1 MMLNEFQWQ
10 EGSML
15 IALDVGSYQ
24 TRVAVAGKNEVL
36 CEPTLVA
43 NCWSLPQAVAVGQ
56 VAVPVMQRAPE
67 RIKVFQP
74 VFQAHLAAPGAVQ
87 EQLRQMLRRQGVRA
101 WSRPSVRLVLPS
113 VASPLERK
121 QWAEL
126 LKDLG
131 FLSIRIVQMPV
142 ATAWGSTTAEP
153 AVAVVDIGAT
163 TSEMAL
169 VAADVVLRRSIRWG
183 GDDLELAIQ
192 RCLYQEHG
200 LEVSQTTARH
210 LTHQVSCWAEH
221 WSEQSVEVR
230 GRELATGLP
239 VYRDISMQ
247 SLGQSLHDPL
257 QRLLELIRSVLDQMP
272 PLLAESVLQQGLM
285 LTGGVAYL
293 QGLES
298 YLKAQVDLP
307 VQRALRPI
315 ESGVL
320 GALRIRSEL
329 ALEP

>member
-1 MMLNEFQWQ
+1 MSLNEIQRQ
-10 EGSML
+10 EDPML

-24 TRVAVAGKNEVL
+24 TRVAVAGKSEVL
-36 CEPTLVA
+36 CEPSLVA

-56 VAVPVMQRAPE
+56 VAVPIMQRAPE
-67 RIKVFQP
+67 RIQVFQP
-74 VFQAHLAAPGAVQ
+74 VSQAHLAAPGAVQ
-87 EQLRQMLRRQGVRA
+87 EQLRQMLRRQGMRG
-101 WSRPSVRLVLPS
+101 WSRPSARLVLPS

-142 ATAWGSTTAEP
+142 AVAWGSTSGEP

-183 GDDLELAIQ
+183 GDDLEIALQ

-200 LEVSQTTARH
+200 LEVSQATAR
-210 LTHQVSCWAEH
+210 LLKHQISCWADH
-221 WSEQSVEVR
+221 WPDQSLEVR
-230 GRELATGLP
+230 GRELSSGLP
-239 VYRDISMQ
+239 IYRDVPAA
-247 SLGQSLHDPL
+247 SLGHALLEPL
-257 QRLLELIRSVLDQMP
+257 QRLIELIRSVLDQMP

-285 LTGGVAYL
+285 LTGGAAYL
-293 QGLES
+293 QGLEA
-298 YLKAQVDLP
+298 YLKEQVDLP
-307 VQRALRPI
+307 VQRSPRPI
-315 ESGVL
+315 ECGVL